1 MIFKRRERP
10 STYTRVREAVAPR
23 KGFWRGFGYINKR
36 MRRLPD
42 SPHRIALGFACGA
55 MASFTPFFGLHFILA
70 AGLAWVVRGNILA
83 ALFGT
88 IVGNPLTF
96 PLISAVSLWTGR
108 WLLGLR
114 DDDSSNFEAITHA
127 FARGLNS
134 IWATVKSWF
143 GYGPSMLDGLVAFVM
158 DVFLP
163 YLVGGILPGLVTAA
177 ACYWIIGP
185 LVAAYQERR
194 RRKLMS
200 IQALRRAR
208 LDEELAAYS
217 ATDAREGD
225 DA

>member
-23 KGFWRGFGYINKR
+23 KGIWRGVGYIHLR

-42 SPHRIALGFACGA
+42 SPHRIALGFACGS
-55 MASFTPFFGLHFILA
+55 MASFTPFFGLHFVIA
-70 AGLAWVVRGNILA
+70 AGLAWAARANLLA

-88 IVGNPLTF
+88 VVGNPLTF

-108 WLLGLR
+108 RLLGLR
-114 DDDSSNFEAITHA
+114 DDVSDFEAVTHA
-127 FARGLNS
+127 FAHGLNS

-143 GYGPSMLDGLVAFVM
+143 GHGPSMLDGLSVFMM

-163 YLVGGILPGLVTAA
+163 YLVGGILPGLVTSAG
-177 ACYWIIGP
+177 CYWVIGP
-185 LVAAYQERR
+185 LIAAYQERR
-194 RRKLMS
+194 RERLMS
-200 IQALRRAR
+200 IQARQRAQ

-217 ATDAREGD
+217 AADGREGD
-225 DA
+225 NA

>member
-1 MIFKRRERP
+1 
-10 STYTRVREAVAPR
+10 
-23 KGFWRGFGYINKR
+23 
-36 MRRLPD
+36 
-42 SPHRIALGFACGA
+42 
-55 MASFTPFFGLHFILA
+55 
-70 AGLAWVVRGNILA
+70 
-83 ALFGT
+83 
-88 IVGNPLTF
+88 
-96 PLISAVSLWTGR
+96 
-108 WLLGLR
+108 
-114 DDDSSNFEAITHA
+114 
-127 FARGLNS
+127 
-134 IWATVKSWF
+134 
-143 GYGPSMLDGLVAFVM
+143 MLDGLVAFVM